1 MAITASQVT
10 NFTSTVGG
18 IIASQKFVT
27 SVGNGAATVIPVAHG
42 LGSLDVMI
50 QLFDNASGQ
59 TVQAGVTRV
68 SPTDIEL
75 NFTTAPAANA
85 IRVMVYNMG

>member
-1 MAITASQVT
+1 MV
-10 NFTSTVGG
+10 
-18 IIASQKFVT
+18 
-27 SVGNGAATVIPVAHG
+27 
-42 LGSLDVMI
+42 

-59 TVQAGVTRV
+59 TVNAGVTRV